1 MRHNGHKKRKVSGKS
16 FVLPKENGGAKDF
29 LCVNT
34 IYCNGRL
41 LNFYNNTTFWLT
53 VFGADSMIFMCKYA
67 FTTG

>member
-1 MRHNGHKKRKVSGKS
+1 M
-16 FVLPKENGGAKDF
+16 LKD
-29 LCVNT
+29 VNT